1 MTLRRSGRRMSS
13 RLPRSGARE
22 PRRRSWMQGWG
33 LKTAV
38 ISAVVPLVVA
48 ALWAKGAGLVDRRV
62 SPAPSVSG
70 SVTPVAA
77 AGGQAPGPSASP
89 SPVGPAPDGSPSAA
103 PPLPPEP
110 IWDPTGPPSGGP
122 TSRPDPTSKPK
133 PPPPS
138 DGAGVSAR
146 VRRSGTLVMADYTAY
161 DLDSTAAD
169 WNPTKDDW
177 GSSRDVG
184 YASWWPDADNDAV
197 VSREDPRYAASLPGT
212 GPWQRADCVRAGYGQ
227 PSARPVGERLLERR
241 GICVVTSAGRYAL
254 LVVSRAVEKQLT
266 VRVTVWE

>member
-1 MTLRRSGRRMSS
+1 
-13 RLPRSGARE
+13 
-22 PRRRSWMQGWG
+22 MQGWG
-33 LKTAV
+33 VKAAV

-48 ALWAKGAGLVDRRV
+48 ALWAKGAGLVDRWV

-77 AGGQAPGPSASP
+77 AGGQAPVPSASP
-89 SPVGPAPDGSPSAA
+89 SPVGPAPDGSPSGV

-110 IWDPTGPPSGGP
+110 TWDPTGPPSDGP

-138 DGAGVSAR
+138 DEAAVSAR

-184 YASWWPDADNDAV
+184 YASWWPDASNDAV

-227 PSARPVGERLLERR
+227 PSARPVGDRLLERR